1 MMLKAPVP
9 DDCLRAIGRITV
21 NFVLLEQSIAF
32 LVWQLIGAQQRVGQA
47 ITSELSFRQLVA
59 LASSLHRQF
68 DVVGDASDQLEE
80 ILNRAVKAEENRN
93 RIIHSFWGPG
103 HTSDSIT
110 RIKTTAKKAA
120 GLKHQF
126 EQMRAADLDGVADSM
141 AAVADEIQRFMFGE

>member
-1 MMLKAPVP
+1 
-9 DDCLRAIGRITV
+9 
-21 NFVLLEQSIAF
+21 LEQSISF
-32 LVWQLIGAQQRVGQA
+32 LVWHLIGGTAARRSG
-47 ITSELSFRQLVA
+47 ITSSCRSGSWWRWPA
-59 LASSLHRQF
+59 SLHRQF
-68 DVVGDASDQLEE
+68 DVVGEASDRLEE

-103 HTSDSIT
+103 HTSGSIT

-141 AAVADEIQRFMFGE
+141 AAVSDEIQKFMFSQLRQIRERRSPRAMDSGAS